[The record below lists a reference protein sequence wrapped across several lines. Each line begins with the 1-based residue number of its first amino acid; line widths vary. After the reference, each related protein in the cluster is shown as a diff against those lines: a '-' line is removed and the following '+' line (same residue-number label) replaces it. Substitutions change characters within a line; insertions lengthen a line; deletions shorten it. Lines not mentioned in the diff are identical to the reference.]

1 MRVEWGDQ
9 RTQSIT
15 FQDIYIYVHVQIDGL
30 MERDRETSPKLNLC
44 VCAAIRA
51 PHTETCEA
59 AISPTRSRL
68 SLCRL
73 VSFFSYVY
81 SRRSILSLSPVLYQT
96 APAVD
101 MLDNQPGG
109 GLHQTI

>member
-1 MRVEWGDQ
+1 
-9 RTQSIT
+9 
-15 FQDIYIYVHVQIDGL
+15 

-44 VCAAIRA
+44 VCDPRTAYGNLRGRNK
-51 PHTETCEA
+51 PHTFSTP
-59 AISPTRSRL
+59 SL

-109 GLHQTI
+109 GLDQTI

>member
-68 SLCRL
+68 SLSAVLCL
-73 VSFFSYVY
+73 FSPMYTPVDPSCL
-81 SRRSILSLSPVLYQT
+81 SRPSYIKLPPR
-96 APAVD
+96 
-101 MLDNQPGG
+101 
-109 GLHQTI
+109 